1 MVSRRL
7 SSRSC
12 RGAARYGWRSQ
23 KTRSCI
29 VFVTIVISSGHCC
42 DPSMFF
48 DERRE
53 GRCRCG
59 CSLRGSPTMRS
70 RRTLHTCSAYAYSG
84 SLSRAHLSARADAL
98 RWGCSARSPLLL
110 LGLSLPTPPLC
121 CSSRLSS
128 MRMCVAQKQADK
140 QQQYQFKP
148 AQPWRITTW
157 STCRRT
163 AVHRPQP
170 VQVSR
175 KRAVAVG
182 CVREQL
188 HMLFRSNRC
197 SSSR

>member
-1 MVSRRL
+1 MVVLCSL
-7 SSRSC
+7 TCTASL
-12 RGAARYGWRSQ
+12 
-23 KTRSCI
+23 
-29 VFVTIVISSGHCC
+29 VT
-42 DPSMFF
+42 F

-53 GRCRCG
+53 GRAAAAAAAPEAADRAAAGEHFTHVRQMHIQVHSVERTCLREQTRCG
-59 CSLRGSPTMRS
+59 GDALLA
-70 RRTLHTCSAYAYSG
+70 RRCCCSA
-84 SLSRAHLSARADAL
+84 SACR
-98 RWGCSARSPLLL
+98 R
-110 LGLSLPTPPLC
+110 PPLC
-121 CSSRLSS
+121 CLSRLSS

-175 KRAVAVG
+175 KRAGAVG

-188 HMLFRSNRC
+188 HMLSNRC